1 MVTTKSPLNRK
12 DLKDLLIMAIIQ
24 LLIDEIYYLTHTSS
38 ALYCFLK
45 ATESLLV
52 LAYPSFSAIS
62 AMDKLL
68 PDSKT
73 SECSNRC
80 FRNYVAVLSSVF
92 EILTTKFQ
100 ESYFHSIPPM

>member
-1 MVTTKSPLNRK
+1 MLVLYSLG
-12 DLKDLLIMAIIQ
+12 IF
-24 LLIDEIYYLTHTSS
+24 
-38 ALYCFLK
+38 LYCFLK

-100 ESYFHSIPPM
+100 ESYFHSILPM